1 MIGDRFE
8 HICHLHNTENFRIP
22 YWTHYVTETFRP
34 LNYSN
39 KDFQQHVDIDV
50 TRCGVECAWSDN
62 FYWLSSYEKVF
73 IRGGFWKK

>member
-39 KDFQQHVDIDV
+39 KDFQQHVMPSKIPPYL
-50 TRCGVECAWSDN
+50 ESDAN
-62 FYWLSSYEKVF
+62 ITLDPKSIPILVNSKL
-73 IRGGFWKK
+73 